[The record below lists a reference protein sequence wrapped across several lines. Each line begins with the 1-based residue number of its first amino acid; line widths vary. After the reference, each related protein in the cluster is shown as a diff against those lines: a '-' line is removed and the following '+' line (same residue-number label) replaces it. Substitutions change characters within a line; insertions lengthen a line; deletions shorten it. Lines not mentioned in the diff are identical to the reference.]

1 MKKKILWLV
10 CMSCLVGY
18 LLFGVRGLAFNQS
31 KFKVQIVP
39 LNCQFDVIDAGT
51 NEIKYLTPVECGEAP
66 APQQPIAGSGD
77 PSDVDTSQDDVDQL
91 TVESPDGTD
100 QGSGGG
106 TVDNNFGDDDIAAM
120 PLQGKGNAQPR
131 TTQDVVVLAS
141 LIVVAG
147 IATDV
152 LLLNGWIGQWLERR
166 FPFLGRRG

>member
-1 MKKKILWLV
+1 MQK
-10 CMSCLVGY
+10 
-18 LLFGVRGLAFNQS
+18 S

-77 PSDVDTSQDDVDQL
+77 PSVIDSSQDDVGQL

-106 TVDNNFGDDDIAAM
+106 TVDNNYGNDNLTAM
-120 PLQGKGNAQPR
+120 PLQGRGNAQPR
-131 TTQDVVVLAS
+131 TTQDVIVMVVL
-141 LIVVAG
+141 IVLAG
-147 IATDV
+147 IAIDV

-166 FPFLGRRG
+166 FPFLRRHG